1 MWRISPICRGIGIAL
16 VIVQGLM
23 TVYSAIALA
32 WLLVFIRD
40 SCVSSRYPWYR
51 WQEVNEF
58 FRGPTDDGIAI
69 ISNTSEPSVSSSK
82 LGETVAD
89 YFNGVVLERFQLG
102 PIGPGAR
109 SGLGGVRFQM
119 AFNVTVL
126 WLLVFI
132 VLCKGLRSHGKM
144 VFVVMVVPILGLTAL
159 CIKMLTMLR
168 LNSIQNIFASTNWS
182 DFFINSQSWMS
193 AAQETFL
200 TWSLLG
206 ASLISVFSRSSTTQ
220 THIHRANL
228 RRDAIIVVLVTLYA
242 LFLAA
247 LLGNTCVQLL
257 NDRGFYYFPGS
268 FETISSS
275 VFLLPSNKPLSSQ
288 LATSLSK
295 WLPRYSTLLGESY
308 RRSDPHASESG
319 WQAVRL
325 ATEIFPATV
334 AAATNAQMSSFWT
347 LLGFCVFLFFG
358 IGQLCVMWQPIAEAL
373 GNNTKSHST
382 MSTTTLLSCLIGC
395 FLGIPLVTERAINI
409 IYFLDTAVGGAWF
422 VLLLWT
428 VQIFA
433 IFLVRGRP
441 YSGDILVR
449 DLRFTQSLAAFV
461 ALSWNLLVPVGL
473 LTLCV
478 LEYKLSFSH
487 DYYRWTS
494 VHVNT
499 YWPVWAR
506 KMAACIQIGIFQIVP
521 ITSIIQSYRYL
532 SRGPPDILDVSIFFS
547 TILRKAFQNFY
558 IAFSA
563 LTRGSNRCT
572 GPRLVFH
579 RHIAQRISG
588 KASESRS
595 VRARTIDKRQT
606 FPTSLP
612 STFRLRAE
620 PRR

>member
-1 MWRISPICRGIGIAL
+1 MMWLQMCLGSNIKRGPISMWRVSPICRGIGIAL
-16 VIVQGLM
+16 VVVQGIM
-23 TVYSAIALA
+23 AIYSAIALA

-58 FRGPTDDGIAI
+58 FRGPTDDSIAM
-69 ISNTSEPSVSSSK
+69 ISNTSEPTVSSAK

-89 YFNGVVLERFQLG
+89 YFNAVVLERFQLG
-102 PIGPGAR
+102 PAGAAGR
-109 SGLGGVRFQM
+109 SGLGGIRFQM

-126 WLLVFI
+126 WLIVFI
-132 VLCKGLRSHGKM
+132 VLCKGLRSYGKIVFLLM
-144 VFVVMVVPILGLTAL
+144 VLPMIGLAAL

-168 LNSIQNIFASTNWS
+168 LNSIQNIFATTNWS

-206 ASLISVFSRSSTTQ
+206 ASLISIFSRSSTTH
-220 THIHRANL
+220 THKTHL
-228 RRDAIIVVLVTLYA
+228 RRDAIIVVIITLFA

-247 LLGNTCVQLL
+247 LLGNTCVQIL
-257 NDRGFYYFPGS
+257 NDRGYYYFPGS

-275 VFLLPSNKPLSSQ
+275 VFLLPSNKPLSPQ

-308 RRSDPHASESG
+308 RRHDGHTAESG
-319 WQAVRL
+319 WQAIRL
-325 ATEIFPATV
+325 ATELFPATV

-358 IGQLCVMWQPIAEAL
+358 IGQLCAMWQPIAAAL
-373 GNNTKSHST
+373 GNNTKSNST

-395 FLGIPLVTERAINI
+395 FLGIPLVTERAMNI
-409 IYFLDTAVGGAWF
+409 IHFLDTAVGGAWF

-428 VQIFA
+428 TLIFA

-441 YSGDILVR
+441 YSGDIIVN
-449 DLRFTQSLAAFV
+449 DLRFMPSLSAFV
-461 ALSWNLLVPVGL
+461 ALSWNLMIPTGL

-478 LEYKLSFSH
+478 LEYKLSYSH
-487 DYYRWTS
+487 DFFRWTS
-494 VHVNT
+494 VHVNA
-499 YWPVWAR
+499 YWPIWAR

-532 SRGPPDILDVSIFFS
+532 SRGPPDILDVSFQ
-547 TILRKAFQNFY
+547 ILPQKFISNCNFDY
-558 IAFSA
+558 SAFSEISIIVPA
-563 LTRGSNRCT
+563 TDQC
-572 GPRLVFH
+572 
-579 RHIAQRISG
+579 IAI
-588 KASESRS
+588 AS
-595 VRARTIDKRQT
+595 
-606 FPTSLP
+606 FG
-612 STFRLRAE
+612 
-620 PRR
+620 